1 MEAQNMVHL
10 KEIHLSSIFQ
20 GYDFSRVNNAVWT
33 SNEDPDMSGPD
44 FLQVFVG
51 EVYEEFP
58 LKMPTR
64 FPGWLKQL

>member
-1 MEAQNMVHL
+1 MEAQNLVHL

-33 SNEDPDMSGPD
+33 SNEDLSGPD

-58 LKMPTR
+58 LKMPTS